1 MVLNHQ
7 THMTNLLIRLSWQ
20 ARIAEDGG
28 PQKPAVS
35 PRDVRDTAIELA
47 DYMLFADEA
56 PLPSPIAGASGFAN
70 DFAARGPRDAKGR
83 SLRELDL
90 TRRLLRY
97 PCSYMIYSEA
107 FDALPQQAK
116 ALVYE
121 RLWEV
126 LSGAAKD
133 WDYSN
138 LSPDGRRA
146 IIEILRET
154 KKGLPVSFTAQQ

>member
-20 ARIAEDGG
+20 ARIAADGG

-35 PRDVRDTAIELA
+35 PRDVRETAIELA

-56 PLPSPIAGASGFAN
+56 PLPSPIAGTSGFAS
-70 DFAARGPRDAKGR
+70 DFAATGPRDAKGR

-107 FDALPQQAK
+107 FDALPQPAK
-116 ALVYE
+116 ALVYQ

-126 LSGAAKD
+126 LSGVAKD

-138 LSPDGRRA
+138 LSPDSRRA
-146 IIEILRET
+146 IIDILRAT
-154 KKGLPVSFTAQQ
+154 KSGLPPYFKS